1 MCRAAPPPV
10 KIGPRRVP
18 PASLQPHTGRAMPA
32 LRGLPDGPG
41 AQAVSLQKQNSP
53 QVTPPTL
60 TRAERLRLHLDAPD
74 VILFRGV
81 QPGGT
86 FKLRF
91 TLQNVDT
98 MTGKTLHLSWSAPQ
112 GRSARLFHID
122 YPLPVKLRPG
132 CAHTVEVVFKA
143 AASHREEAYMDF
155 STQDGAFRV
164 PILTQEAQL
173 SLQVRLECCTPALHR
188 PRVLQSG
195 DGAPL
200 LT

>member
-1 MCRAAPPPV
+1 M
-10 KIGPRRVP
+10 
-18 PASLQPHTGRAMPA
+18 
-32 LRGLPDGPG
+32 
-41 AQAVSLQKQNSP
+41 
-53 QVTPPTL
+53 TPPTL

-86 FKLRF
+86 HKLKF

-98 MTGKTLHLSWSAPQ
+98 KTGKTLNLSWAAPQ

-132 CAHTVEVVFKA
+132 CAHSVEVVFKA

-155 STQDGAFRV
+155 RTQDGAFRV

-173 SLQVRLECCTPALHR
+173 ALQVRVTWRRPALHR
-188 PRVLQSG
+188 PRRLTCGVG
-195 DGAPL
+195 RPL

>member
-1 MCRAAPPPV
+1 MAAPDAPGGQA
-10 KIGPRRVP
+10 GP
-18 PASLQPHTGRAMPA
+18 QQQQ
-32 LRGLPDGPG
+32 GP
-41 AQAVSLQKQNSP
+41 
-53 QVTPPTL
+53 VTPPTL

-86 FKLRF
+86 HKLKF

-98 MTGKTLHLSWSAPQ
+98 KTGKTLNLSWAAPQ

-132 CAHTVEVVFKA
+132 CAHSVEVVFKA

-155 STQDGAFRV
+155 RTQDGAFRV

-173 SLQVRLECCTPALHR
+173 ALQVRVTWRRPALHR
-188 PRVLQSG
+188 PRRLTCGVG
-195 DGAPL
+195 RPL